1 MGMPTVRGPAE
12 KSMPYGS
19 AIFFQKIYPNVA
31 FLLLV
36 ITPNYLWTAI
46 IGLII
51 FALTCS
57 MHSEDQDL
65 LMRWIPL
72 RYEAAVNSAD
82 WEELGFVATLSVV
95 RP

>member
-1 MGMPTVRGPAE
+1 
-12 KSMPYGS
+12 MPYGS
-19 AIFFQKIYPNVA
+19 ATSFRKISPTVA

-57 MHSEDQDL
+57 VHSEGQDL
-65 LMRWIPL
+65 LMRWVPL
-72 RYEAAVNSAD
+72 RYDMAVNPAD
-82 WEELGFVATLSVV
+82 WKELGFIATLGVV

>member
-1 MGMPTVRGPAE
+1 MPTVRGPAE
-12 KSMPYGS
+12 RLMPYGS
-19 AIFFQKIYPNVA
+19 TTFFRKISQNVA

-46 IGLII
+46 IDLII

-57 MHSEDQDL
+57 ARSEDQDL
-65 LMRWIPL
+65 PMRWTQL
-72 RYEAAVNSAD
+72 RYEAAVNPAD
-82 WEELGFVATLSVV
+82 WKKLGFIAALGVV